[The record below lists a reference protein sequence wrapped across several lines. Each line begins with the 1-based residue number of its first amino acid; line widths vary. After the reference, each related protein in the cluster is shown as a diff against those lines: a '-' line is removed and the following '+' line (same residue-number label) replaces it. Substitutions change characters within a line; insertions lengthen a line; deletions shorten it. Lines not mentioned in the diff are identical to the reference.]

1 MRNSKLF
8 VNVWVVFLKGRRK
21 DNMKKFIHVVE
32 DNEDIR
38 YIVEFFLLDFD
49 YEVQVSATAKEFIA
63 SMDKPLPDLYL
74 LDVML
79 PDGNGLEICRYI
91 KENKDTKHIPVIIM
105 SAHSNEGE
113 VKKESAANAFI
124 SKPFDL
130 NDLAACIEKQLSP
143 GSKTPLNG
151 HSL

>member
-1 MRNSKLF
+1 
-8 VNVWVVFLKGRRK
+8 
-21 DNMKKFIHVVE
+21 MKKFIHVVE

-38 YIVEFFLLDFD
+38 YIVEFFLLDCD
-49 YEVQVSATAKEFIA
+49 YEVQVSATVKEFID

-105 SAHSNEGE
+105 SAHSNENE
-113 VKKESAANAFI
+113 VKKESDANAFI

-130 NDLAACIEKQLSP
+130 NDLAACIEKQLLP
-143 GSKTPLNG
+143 GSSTTLNG
-151 HSL
+151 PSF

>member
-1 MRNSKLF
+1 
-8 VNVWVVFLKGRRK
+8 
-21 DNMKKFIHVVE
+21 MKKYIHLVE

-38 YIVEFFLLDFD
+38 YIVEFFLSDFD
-49 YEVQVSATAKEFIA
+49 YEVQVSATVKEFIA

-91 KENKDTKHIPVIIM
+91 KENSNTKHIPVIIM
-105 SAHSNEGE
+105 SAHSNEYE
-113 VKKESAANAFI
+113 VKKESDANAFI

-130 NDLAACIEKQLSP
+130 NVLAASIEQQLSS
-143 GSKTPLNG
+143 GNSKA
-151 HSL
+151 S